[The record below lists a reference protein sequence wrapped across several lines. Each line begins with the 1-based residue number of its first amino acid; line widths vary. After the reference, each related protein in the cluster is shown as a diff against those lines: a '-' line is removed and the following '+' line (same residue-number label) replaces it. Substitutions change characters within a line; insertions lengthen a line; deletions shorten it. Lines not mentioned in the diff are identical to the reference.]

1 MKDTI
6 ILIAGIALIMPFAVL
21 IVAAN
26 MRLSQARY
34 LKKLK
39 VRADVKKKLDEFK
52 RKYPSTFSALTKG
65 PEVKYQNQ
73 KKSDENS

>member
-1 MKDTI
+1 MKDTL

-26 MRLSQARY
+26 MRLSQARH

-39 VRADVKKKLDEFK
+39 VRADVKKHLDEFK
-52 RKYPSTFSALTKG
+52 RKYPSTFSSFTKG
-65 PEVKYQNQ
+65 PEVKYQKQ
-73 KKSDENS
+73 ESDENS